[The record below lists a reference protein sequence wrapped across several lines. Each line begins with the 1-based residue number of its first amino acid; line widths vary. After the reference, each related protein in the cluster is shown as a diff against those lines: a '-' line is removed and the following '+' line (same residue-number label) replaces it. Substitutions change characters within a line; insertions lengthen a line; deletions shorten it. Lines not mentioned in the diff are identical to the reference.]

1 MTIGALICACGLSSS
16 CGSPLDNAHAVD
28 FRASTFTASS
38 QSEADL
44 AFVGDRVLSVWS
56 SRRQN
61 GGRYG
66 VFGQWFDGE
75 GRALGEEFSL
85 SVWREGHLVSPAL
98 AGSRDLAWAVWQSHG
113 QDGDA
118 GGIIARL
125 LTPDGASE
133 EILVNETTA
142 GHQGSPVVASL
153 SDGGAVIAW
162 QDTQGDGSGTVRY
175 RVLDRSG
182 QALCAERLVDDE
194 GIQMHASVCAT
205 DAGFIIAWSSFDRVT
220 GVPTGVRV
228 RAFDADGRAMG
239 EALMPAGASGV
250 EPVLASDADGAVL
263 AWIEAIDGS
272 YEVLAARLDMLGE
285 RDGAIVR
292 VSEGIEG
299 VEHAPAIAVRDDGTI
314 AIAFNADG
322 SDGSRDVRVR
332 LFDRDLQPLGA
343 SFVLTRAKRGDQ
355 MLREGAGTKRMM
367 FDPRGRLL
375 CAWSG
380 DGQLGDASGVHITLL
395 GAQDPTLARGVR
407 EGMCPEPFGSVTDM
421 AAGPHIPPTYSP
433 RDREREITQVIEGP
447 GGIGF
452 LAVTNTGW
460 TPPDPHMA
468 VGRDHIVVMTNGQIA
483 FFTKDGTRTFVDEIE
498 DSFGFWGSVGATG
511 FVFDPEVLYDPAEDR
526 FVAMAAEAFAP
537 GNRSYVLIAVSDDG
551 DPNGSWHKY
560 RFETTSLAGDL
571 FDSPN
576 IAVTGDAVIVTGDG
590 FGLGANYPVF
600 TFDKASLY
608 AGNPPAIMRQATL
621 STNTQSAGIPPTSLP
636 DPGVLYMIEHQ
647 EGNNRSR
654 VRLIALRDALGS
666 PTFSTVLLQVPVYGS
681 PADPQQMGTGVR
693 PETFDARF
701 WSVEYVN
708 GRLWATHHVN
718 SPIVRVRWYEI
729 DMRGWPMSGQNPV
742 LVQSGEIQPTDNTHT
757 YFSSIAASS
766 DGMAAVCYAQS
777 STNEFISMRT
787 AFRLP
792 GDPPGTMRLGDAQQ
806 ENTGPYT
813 QTRWGDYSS
822 CEIDPTDGTT
832 IWSHHEWAQN
842 NSWRTWVASIVND
855 LGCPA
860 DLDGNGVLDAD
871 DFFFY
876 LDLFSSGDPRAD
888 ITGNGVIDANDFFA
902 YLDLFAAGC

>member
-1 MTIGALICACGLSSS
+1 MISALICACGLST
-16 CGSPLDNAHAVD
+16 PLAQTLDTSHPVD
-28 FRASTFTASS
+28 YRTSTFTTSS
-38 QSEADL
+38 QSEVDL
-44 AFVGDRVLSVWS
+44 ALVGERVLSAWS

-75 GRALGEEFSL
+75 GRPLGEEFSL
-85 SVWREGHLVSPAL
+85 SAWREGHLVAPAL
-98 AGSRDLAWAVWQSHG
+98 AGTDRLAWAVWQSHG

-118 GGIIARL
+118 GSIIARL
-125 LTPDGASE
+125 VTPGGASE
-133 EILVNETTA
+133 EILVNQTTV
-142 GHQGSPVVASL
+142 GHQGSPVVAAL
-153 SDGGAVIAW
+153 ADGGAVIAW
-162 QDTQGDGSGTVRY
+162 QDTQSDGSSTIRY

-182 QALCAERLVDDE
+182 HPLSDERVVDE
-194 GIQMHASVCAT
+194 HGRQMHASVCAT
-205 DAGFIIAWSSFDRVT
+205 DAGFVIAWSSYDPLT
-220 GVPTGVRV
+220 GMPTGVRV
-228 RAFDADGRAMG
+228 RAFDGDGRAMG
-239 EALMPAGASGV
+239 EVVAPVGSSGV
-250 EPVLASDADGAVL
+250 EPVLAQRDGGAVL

-272 YEVLAARLDMLGE
+272 YEVLATRLDRVGSRVGE
-285 RDGAIVR
+285 IVR
-292 VSEGIEG
+292 VSEGIAG
-299 VEHAPAIAVRDDGTI
+299 VENAPAIALREDGTI

-322 SDGSRDVRVR
+322 DDGSRDVRAR
-332 LFDRDLQPLGA
+332 LFDPALRPLGEA
-343 SFVLTRAKRGDQ
+343 FVLTRARAGDQ
-355 MLREGAGTKRMM
+355 MMREGAGTRRLA
-367 FDPRGRLL
+367 FDGQGRLL

-380 DGQLGDASGVHITLL
+380 DADLGDASGAHVSML
-395 GAQDPTLARGVR
+395 GAQDLTLARGVG
-407 EGMCPEPFGSVTDM
+407 ESMCPVPLDATTDM

-433 RDREREITQVIEGP
+433 RDREQEITQVIEGP

-576 IAVTGDAVIVTGDG
+576 IAVTSEAVIVTGDG
-590 FGLGANYPVF
+590 FGFGANYPVF

-608 AGNPPAIMRQATL
+608 AGNPPAITRQTTLAT
-621 STNTQSAGIPPTSLP
+621 STQSAGIPPTSLP

-654 VRLIALRDALGS
+654 VRLIAMRDALGS
-666 PTFSTVLLQVPVYGS
+666 PTFTTFSLQVPAYSS
-681 PADPQQMGTGVR
+681 PADPQQMGTGTR

-718 SPIVRVRWYEI
+718 SPIVRARWYEI
-729 DMRGWPMSGQNPV
+729 DMRGWPTSGQNPV
-742 LVQSGEIQPTDNTHT
+742 LVQSGEIQPTDSTHT

-766 DGMAAVCYAQS
+766 DGLAAVCYAQS
-777 STNEFISMRT
+777 STSEFISMRT

-792 GDPPGTMRLGDAQQ
+792 DDPPGTMRLGDAQQ
-806 ENTGPYT
+806 QNTGPYT

-822 CEIDPTDGTT
+822 CEIDPVDGTT

-842 NSWRTWVASIVND
+842 DSWRTWVASIVND

-860 DLDGNGVLDAD
+860 DLDGNGILDAD
-871 DFFFY
+871 DFFLY